1 MIMTSSLS
9 RGSVPAIRPSP
20 HWQSRGA
27 WEYAGRFLS
36 TALSV
41 YSERR
46 RLAALDDRMLKDIG
60 LSRSLA
66 EREVSRDFFD
76 VPRHRI
82 PAAERPRQPSPLSRA

>member
-1 MIMTSSLS
+1 MTSTVS
-9 RGSVPAIRPSP
+9 RGSVPAVRPSRDG
-20 HWQSRGA
+20 QSQGA
-27 WEYAGRFLS
+27 WASAGRFLA

-82 PAAERPRQPSPLSRA
+82 PRR